1 MLNNPP
7 KRKPSVMRRTARV
20 SPSVLQSFASVLT
33 FCLLAGLLGGCG
45 LLSGAGEGDP
55 SADAPAA
62 VETAESGDETSGAM
76 ARGDEPNRGG
86 EMDLASRD
94 PQVALDRLRTAEDYQ
109 VNLFAS
115 EKQFP
120 ALANPTQMTWDAR
133 GRLWVSVMPYYPHY
147 LPGTP
152 PNDKILILEDTNRDG
167 RADSLTVF
175 ADSLYLPGGFEL
187 GNGGVYVAQQP
198 DLMFLQ
204 DTDGDGRADTRER
217 ILHGFGT
224 GDSHHSLSTFEWGP
238 GGALYMMEGTFLYS
252 QVETPQGP
260 ERLRYGGVW
269 RYHPETEELDV
280 HVSYPFANPW
290 GQTFNFWGQNFLFDA
305 SGGANYFAL
314 PITGEVDYP
323 RKHVP
328 MRVFT
333 EWVRPTSGGE
343 FIRSPHFPDRVQGNL
358 LINNVIGFQGVKH
371 HRVVEEGSGYNSEAV
386 DPLLYSVDRNFRPV
400 DLQFGPDGALYV
412 VDWWNPLIGHMQYS
426 LRDPRRD
433 STHGRILRVTHEDR
447 ALLEDPAIADRS
459 AGALLD
465 MLTEYA
471 DRSRVLYR
479 IRRELQ
485 SRPQSEVRP
494 ALQEFTSELDS
505 SDALYEHHL
514 LEALWAYQRQGLVE
528 ADLLRTLLRGDRHQA
543 RAAATRVL
551 RFWRDDVEGALRLF
565 EQQVNDP
572 HPRVRLEAVV
582 ALSYHDSAAA
592 AEIALRA
599 LDYPVDYYLDYSLRE
614 TLKSLEE
621 AWRPALA
628 QGAAFGDGNP
638 YGVRY
643 ALEQL
648 GTAELAEMAGG
659 TPHPAVYRELL
670 GRGEVAADDRMEALT
685 ALAETREASETET
698 LIQVLAGAESGV
710 DGLDALSE
718 RLLDR
723 GADTLA
729 RHRARLREL
738 AVTGQSSLAR
748 QTGFAA
754 LIAADGESA
763 SVWELASTSRRG
775 LYDFLN
781 AVPRTDSTAR
791 VAVYDRVRSVVNTL
805 PRGLA
810 DRAVQADVVEI
821 VGRTDAARR
830 TPPTTALLDTNGTE
844 ASAALQFEAS
854 RPGTWRA
861 AWPSG
866 TAAHLRVDVPKADYP
881 ERHLDAYD
889 VRVLDDEGRLV
900 FQETPDRPHSP
911 SNNLSYGTVTKG
923 PMGNRFKPALRGRPA
938 IPTGDTLAVGGTRS
952 PAALQKAAIRAL
964 ASIPARYASTF
975 RLLKEQIAEGN
986 HLYDAVAGINRVPGS
1001 EWPEQALEG
1010 FGQELLEAA
1019 RTVPIEERA
1028 DSGFQEVVQLGLSL
1042 ASRLSETDREALR
1055 SGLNDLVR
1063 VVTIEA
1069 VPRQMK
1075 YDKTEFTVAAGKPV
1089 IIVLKNPDAIDHN
1102 LVVVEPGAM
1111 ETVGR
1116 MGDDMAGDPE
1126 AYAKDFVP
1134 DSDQVLW
1141 ATDLIGTGEQDQLS
1155 FVAPEEPGAY
1165 PYECTFPG
1173 HWKTMNGTMKVT
1185 GTPSASR

>member
-1 MLNNPP
+1 M
-7 KRKPSVMRRTARV
+7 MRHTARV
-20 SPSVLQSFASVLT
+20 SPLVLRPVVSVLT
-33 FCLLAGLLGGCG
+33 LCLLAGLLSGCG
-45 LLSGAGEGDP
+45 LLSGADGGADSSANAP
-55 SADAPAA
+55 SA
-62 VETAESGDETSGAM
+62 VETTEPGDSEATPSETTAE
-76 ARGDEPNRGG
+76 GDEPNRGG
-86 EMDLASRD
+86 EMTLATRD
-94 PQVALDRLRTAEDYQ
+94 PQVALDRLRTGEDYE

-120 ALANPTQMTWDAR
+120 ELANPTQMTWDAQ

-147 LPGTP
+147 LPGNP
-152 PNDKILILEDTNRDG
+152 PNDKILVLEDTNRDG

-187 GNGGVYVAQQP
+187 GDDGVYVAQQP
-198 DLMFLQ
+198 TLMFLR

-217 ILHGFGT
+217 LLHGFGT
-224 GDSHHSLSTFEWGP
+224 GDSHHSLSAFEWGP

-252 QVETPQGP
+252 QVEAPQGP

-269 RYHPETEELDV
+269 RYHPETEKLDV

-343 FIRSPHFPDRVQGNL
+343 IIRSPHFPERTQGNL
-358 LINNVIGFQGVKH
+358 LINNVIGFQGVKQ
-371 HRVVEEGSGYNSEAV
+371 HRVVEEGSGYNSEEV
-386 DPLLYSVDRNFRPV
+386 EPLLYSVDRNFRPV

-433 STHGRILRVTHEDR
+433 STHGRIWRVTHEDR
-447 ALLEDPAIADRS
+447 ALLEDPAIAGRP
-459 AGALLD
+459 AAELLD
-465 MLTEYA
+465 MLTEHT

-479 IRRELQ
+479 IRRELR
-485 SRPQSEVRP
+485 SRPQDEVRA
-494 ALQEFTSELDS
+494 ALRTFTRELDA
-505 SDALYEHHL
+505 SDTLYEHHL
-514 LEALWAYQRQGLVE
+514 LEALWAYQGQGLVE
-528 ADLLRTLLRGDRHQA
+528 EDLLRRLLRADRYQV

-551 RFWRDDVEGALRLF
+551 RFWRDEVDGALPLF

-582 ALSYHDSAAA
+582 ALSYLESAAA
-592 AEIALRA
+592 AEVALRA
-599 LDYPVDYYLDYSLRE
+599 LDYPVDYYLDYGLRE
-614 TLKSLEE
+614 TLKSLED
-621 AWRPALA
+621 AWTPALA
-628 QGAAFGDGNP
+628 EGDLEGVSP
-638 YGVRY
+638 RGVRY

-648 GTAELAEMAGG
+648 GTAELAEMADG
-659 TPHPAVYRELL
+659 TPPPAVYRELL
-670 GRGEVAADDRMEALT
+670 GRGDVAPDARTEALA
-685 ALAETREASETET
+685 ALARTRGASDTET
-698 LIQVLAGAESGV
+698 LVHVLDELEGGS
-710 DGLDALSE
+710 DGLDALSD
-718 RLLDR
+718 RLLAR

-729 RHRARLREL
+729 RHRSRLETL
-738 AVTGQSSLAR
+738 AVAGESSVAR
-748 QTGFAA
+748 QAGFAA
-754 LIAADGESA
+754 LITAEGESTA
-763 SVWELASTSRRG
+763 AWTLASKSRRG

-810 DRAVQADVVEI
+810 DRAVRADVVEI

-830 TPPTTALLDTNGTE
+830 TPPTTALLDTSGAE
-844 ASAALQFEAS
+844 AAAALSFETARS
-854 RPGTWRA
+854 GAWRA
-861 AWPSG
+861 AWPAG
-866 TAAHLRVDVPKADYP
+866 TEASHLRVDVPETAYP
-881 ERHLDAYD
+881 ARSLDAYD
-889 VRVLDDEGRLV
+889 VRVLDGDGQLV
-900 FQETPDRPHSP
+900 FQTTPDRPHYP

-938 IPTGDTLAVGGTRS
+938 IPTGDTLAVGGDLPPTT
-952 PAALQKAAIRAL
+952 LHKAAIRAL
-964 ASIPARYASTF
+964 ASIPTRYASTF

-986 HLYDAVAGINRVPGS
+986 YLYESVAGINRVPPGR
-1001 EWPEQALEG
+1001 WPEPALDG
-1010 FGQELLEAA
+1010 FGRELLEAA
-1019 RTVPIEERA
+1019 QEVPIEERA
-1028 DSGFQEVVQLGLSL
+1028 APEFQEVVQLGLTL
-1042 ASRLSETDREALR
+1042 ASRLPGDRRETLR
-1055 SGLNDLVR
+1055 SGLNDLIR

-1069 VPRQMK
+1069 VPREMK
-1075 YDKTEFTVAAGKPV
+1075 YDTTEFTVSAGKPV
-1089 IIVLKNPDAIDHN
+1089 VIVFKNPDAIDHN

-1111 ETVGR
+1111 EAVGK
-1116 MGDDMAGDPE
+1116 MGDAMAGDPE
-1126 AYAKDFVP
+1126 AYEKDFVP
-1134 DSDQVLW
+1134 DTDQVLW

-1155 FVAPEEPGAY
+1155 FIAPEEPGAY

-1173 HWKTMNGTMKVT
+1173 HWRTMNGTMRVT
-1185 GTPSASR
+1185 GSPAASR